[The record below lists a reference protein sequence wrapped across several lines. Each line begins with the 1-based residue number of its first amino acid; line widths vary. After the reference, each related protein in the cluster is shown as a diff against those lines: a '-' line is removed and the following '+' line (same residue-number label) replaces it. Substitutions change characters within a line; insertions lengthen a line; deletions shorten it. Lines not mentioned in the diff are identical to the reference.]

1 MEEMK
6 IYILNTTRFYHEDN
20 EEYPAAWFHCPVNFE
35 EVKERLGIQNEDE
48 IEIEDYELPF
58 PLELNMK
65 LWEIN
70 ALCRIVQDM
79 QGTPLYYE
87 MDSIQKRWF
96 GSFEEFIDHKDQIRH
111 YPVQDSESL
120 AKFLLLEENK
130 LGEIHPDLVNHIDYV
145 SFGRELE
152 ADDEFLFTDNGVF
165 RYK

>member
-1 MEEMK
+1 MEEMRV
-6 IYILNTTRFYHEDN
+6 YILNVTRFYREDN
-20 EEYPAAWFHCPVNFE
+20 EEYPGAWFTCPVNFE

-58 PLELNMK
+58 PLESDMK

-70 ALCRIVQDM
+70 VLCRMVQEI

-87 MDSIQKRWF
+87 MDSIQERWF
-96 GSFEEFIDHKDQIRH
+96 GSFEEFIDHKDRIRH

-120 AKFLLLEENK
+120 ARFLLLEENR
-130 LGEIHPDLVNHIDYV
+130 LGEIYPDLVNHIDYV

-152 ADDEFLFTDNGVF
+152 SNSEFLFTDNGVF
-165 RYK
+165 QYR

>member
-1 MEEMK
+1 MR
-6 IYILNTTRFYHEDN
+6 IYILNTSKPYDED
-20 EEYPAAWFHCPVNFE
+20 EDGYSGGWFNCPVDFE

-79 QGTPLYYE
+79 QGTPLSYAMNPIRE
-87 MDSIQKRWF
+87 KWF

-111 YPVQDSESL
+111 YPVQDSETL
-120 AKFLLLEENK
+120 ARVLLLEESIC
-130 LGEIHPDLVNHIDYV
+130 GEISSDLQNHIDYA

-152 ADDEFLFTDNGVF
+152 TSEEYLFTDNGVF

>member
-1 MEEMK
+1 MR
-6 IYILNTTRFYHEDN
+6 IYILNTDRPYDED
-20 EEYPAAWFHCPVNFE
+20 EDGYSGGWFNCPVDFE

-70 ALCRIVQDM
+70 VLCRIVQDM
-79 QGTPLYYE
+79 QGTPLYHE
-87 MDSIQKRWF
+87 MNRIREKWF

-111 YPVQDSESL
+111 YPVQDSETL
-120 AKFLLLEENK
+120 ARVLLLEESIC
-130 LGEIHPDLVNHIDYV
+130 GEISSDLQNHIDYA

-152 ADDEFLFTDNGVF
+152 TSEEYLFTDNGVF

>member
-1 MEEMK
+1 MK
-6 IYILNTTRFYHEDN
+6 IYIININKSYDEDGDG
-20 EEYPAAWFHCPVNFE
+20 YIGGWFNCPVNFE
-35 EVKERLGIQNEDE
+35 EVKEQLGIRNEDE

-58 PLELNMK
+58 PLTLNMK

-79 QGTPLYYE
+79 QGTPLYHE
-87 MDSIQKRWF
+87 MSRIREKWF

-111 YPVQDSESL
+111 YSVQDSETL
-120 AKFLLLEENK
+120 AKILLLEESIY
-130 LGEIHPDLVNHIDYV
+130 GEISSDLQNHIDYA

-152 ADDEFLFTDNGVF
+152 TSEEYLFTDNGVF